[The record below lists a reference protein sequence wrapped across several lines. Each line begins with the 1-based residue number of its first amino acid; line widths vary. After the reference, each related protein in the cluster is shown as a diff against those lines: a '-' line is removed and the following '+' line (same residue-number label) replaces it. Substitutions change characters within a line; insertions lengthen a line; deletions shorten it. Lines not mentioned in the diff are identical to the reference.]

1 MGLGQESEFRRKQLK
16 MQETDTMR
24 IGYGCDLHRLAEK
37 RKLRLCGVEIPF
49 EKGLLGH
56 SNADVAVHALI
67 DALLGALALGDIG
80 SFFPDSD
87 PLYKDADSMELL
99 KQILA
104 HDAFRNWT
112 LVNADLSILA
122 QKPKLAPH
130 IGEMRQSL
138 ADALGVDCSRISVKA
153 KTAEGLGDIGEGRA
167 MEARAVVL
175 LRRK

>member
-1 MGLGQESEFRRKQLK
+1 MELLDRWLLLETASFSIFCARNAGFSGMTSTQGASVTWGMDSVRRWLSMSKLERESTSSPQNSTR
-16 MQETDTMR
+16 T
-24 IGYGCDLHRLAEK
+24 
-37 RKLRLCGVEIPF
+37 
-49 EKGLLGH
+49 
-56 SNADVAVHALI
+56 
-67 DALLGALALGDIG
+67 GALALGDIG